1 MSSMTFMPA
10 AHVTHAIAHS
20 NAVMGMVVGAVAGA
34 VVGAVI
40 TLATGGAGAPLVIG
54 LAVAGG
60 AVGKWLGSGSSSD
73 SGQIKAGAATVFYG
87 PSQLPAARITD
98 PIECHDAGLGNADDV
113 ISGHKKAFINDGAF
127 RVTIELKEAARIGD
141 MTSCGGAI
149 SKGIES
155 IHIGG
160 ATIGVFAHSELSEDN
175 PYVEWTLWSLDWMS
189 SVFGAG
195 AIQKKAVALGIKAA
209 KGVSKKA
216 LGEEH
221 PITVT
226 LGWAE
231 AGWGIVGG
239 GRSEIAKAVKDP
251 KTAGKVGKEGLN
263 TYKAITHEDVADLP
277 LTPEMAAR
285 QAELRRTGVEPGG
298 WFDKRPSA
306 K

>member
-10 AHVTHAIAHS
+10 SHVTHAIAHS
-20 NAVMGMVVGAVAGA
+20 HANMGMVVGAVAGA

-40 TLATGGAGAPLVIG
+40 TVATGGGGAPLVIA

-60 AVGKWLGSGSSSD
+60 SVGKWLGSGSGSD

-98 PIECHDAGLGNADDV
+98 PIECHDAGLGDADDP

-149 SKGIES
+149 SKGIDS
-155 IHIGG
+155 IYIGG

-175 PYVEWTLWSLDWMS
+175 PYVEWTLWSLDWLAS
-189 SVFGAG
+189 IFGAG
-195 AIQKKAVALGIKAA
+195 ALQKKAVALGLKAA
-209 KGVSKKA
+209 KDVSKKT
-216 LGEEH
+216 LGAEH
-221 PITVT
+221 PVTVT
-226 LGWAE
+226 VGWAG
-231 AGWGIVGG
+231 AVWGIVGG
-239 GRSEIAKAVKDP
+239 GRSEIPRAIKDP
-251 KTAGKVGKEGLN
+251 KNDGKVGKEALN
-263 TYKAITHEDVADLP
+263 TYKAVTHEDVADLP

-285 QAELRRTGVEPGG
+285 QAELRRTGIEPGG
-298 WFDKRPSA
+298 WFDKRPSL